1 MHLQLPQMDRFHLL
15 VVGDLMLDRYW
26 QGSTSRIS
34 PEAPVPVMHVQ
45 QSEDR
50 PGGAANVAL
59 NLASLGARV
68 SLMGVVGED
77 EAAQTLRQR
86 LEDESITCEFITVPD
101 SATTTKLRVVSR
113 NQQLM
118 RLDFEGTHE
127 GFDPALLLERYRQL
141 LRGVDAVVLS
151 DYAKGCLREV
161 KGLIE
166 AARQAGLPVIVDP
179 KGDDFDKYSHAT
191 VITPNMMEFEAVCG
205 HSSDEVDFEQRAEA
219 LRERLSLE
227 ALLVTRSD
235 KGMSL
240 FRQGFPALHHPT
252 HAREVY
258 DVTGAGDTVI
268 ASLGAG
274 LAAGLAMHE
283 AMQLAN
289 LAAGVVVGKLGTAT
303 VSMAELQAAMREHE
317 PLPRGIVEEEQ
328 LLDFLERAHASGER
342 VVMTNGCFDI
352 LHAGHVA
359 YLSQARALG
368 DRLIVAVN
376 SDESV
381 RLLKGTERPVN
392 GLMQRMAV
400 LAGLESVDWVLPF
413 SEETP
418 QRLICRLLPDVLV
431 KGGDY
436 HPEAIAGGQCVR
448 EHGGKVQVLPFV
460 DGCSTS
466 AIIEAIRKPV

>member
-1 MHLQLPQMDRFHLL
+1 MHIHLPQLHRSHLL

-68 SLMGVVGED
+68 TLMGVVGED
-77 EAAQTLRQR
+77 EAAQALRQR
-86 LEDESITCEFITVPD
+86 LEGESIACEFISVPG

-118 RLDFEGTHE
+118 RLDFEGSHDD
-127 GFDPALLLERYRQL
+127 FDPTLLLERYREL
-141 LRGVDAVVLS
+141 LTGVDAVILS

-161 KGLIE
+161 AGLIE
-166 AARQAGLPVIVDP
+166 AARMAGLPVIVDP
-179 KGDDFDKYSHAT
+179 KGDDFDKYAQAT
-191 VITPNMMEFEAVCG
+191 VITPNMAEFEAVAG
-205 HSSDEVDFEQRAEA
+205 RSDDEVEFERRAEA
-219 LRERLSLE
+219 LRERLKLG
-227 ALLVTRSD
+227 ALLVTRSE

-240 FRQGFPALHHPT
+240 FRQGLPVLHHPT

-303 VSMAELQAAMREHE
+303 VSMAELQAAMRAHE
-317 PLPRGIVEEEQ
+317 PLLRGIVEEEQ
-328 LLDFLERAHASGER
+328 LLALLERARASGER
-342 VVMTNGCFDI
+342 IVMTNGCFDI

-359 YLSQARALG
+359 YLSQARAMG

-381 RLLKGTERPVN
+381 RALKGPERPVN
-392 GLMQRMAV
+392 G
-400 LAGLESVDWVLPF
+400 
-413 SEETP
+413 
-418 QRLICRLLPDVLV
+418 
-431 KGGDY
+431 
-436 HPEAIAGGQCVR
+436 
-448 EHGGKVQVLPFV
+448 
-460 DGCSTS
+460 
-466 AIIEAIRKPV
+466 